1 MKADEEFL
9 PWDVLQLKLNAL
21 QACMKV
27 NDAPALRGMLQE
39 LVPSYQPTGDV
50 VDWVSLA
57 KIELQF
63 GTIVK

>member
-1 MKADEEFL
+1 
-9 PWDVLQLKLNAL
+9 LQGKLNAL

-39 LVPSYQPTGDV
+39 LVTSYQPTGDV